1 VRDAGAASAFPVEFP
16 NEWLRLKRHGNT
28 FTGYVS
34 RDGVSWKEYG
44 SQVVDLPQDI
54 LLGLAVTAHT
64 NDVPITA
71 VFGELKALPP
81 G

>member
-1 VRDAGAASAFPVEFP
+1 
-16 NEWLRLKRHGNT
+16 
-28 FTGYVS
+28 
-34 RDGVSWKEYG
+34 VSWKEYG

-64 NDVPITA
+64 DDVPITA